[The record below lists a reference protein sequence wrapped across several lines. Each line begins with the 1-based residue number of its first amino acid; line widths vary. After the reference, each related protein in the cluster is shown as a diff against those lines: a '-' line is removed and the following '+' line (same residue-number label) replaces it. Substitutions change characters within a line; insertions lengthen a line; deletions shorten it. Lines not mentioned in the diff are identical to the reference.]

1 MRIHAQIRGG
11 ERKGIA
17 TSSRGGTRLSAI
29 AVALGILI
37 LVPLAASAGDLS
49 AGPSAG
55 DCLKPLAGTNVVC
68 TANDVKI
75 AKALS
80 ASPTSCIAGQTF
92 SLTAT
97 FQVDVTA
104 NERYDAAFYF
114 DVSGDAGND
123 GAYTGSCFVA
133 VLDNSVSPALNID
146 SDFCGDL
153 NAGSYTNVTFT
164 IPGVSCTDTDGD
176 GKLNLPNCTS
186 WHSNSRTACSTATDG
201 TPETKSKCTC
211 DRTFNVPVTVESP
224 AGAVTKTAK
233 SATVTFEVTV
243 KNNSATRTVTVDS
256 LVDDVYGDITSAHD
270 DILSTNCATGA
281 SLAPGASTSACQFTV
296 TATSS
301 ASSQTDTI
309 TARLSGSPSQGAND
323 YVDVTGSATVVV
335 TLNP

>member
-1 MRIHAQIRGG
+1 MSHRTRFRIPILALVL
-11 ERKGIA
+11 
-17 TSSRGGTRLSAI
+17 GTFL
-29 AVALGILI
+29 V
-37 LVPLAASAGDLS
+37 VPLAVSAGDLS

-55 DCLKPLAGTNVVC
+55 DCLRPLAGTNIVC
-68 TANDVKI
+68 TANDIKI

-92 SLTAT
+92 DLTAT

-104 NERYDAAFYF
+104 NERYDAGFYF
-114 DVSGDAGND
+114 DVGGDAGND

-133 VLDNSVSPALNID
+133 VLDKAVSPALDIEH
-146 SDFCGDL
+146 DFCGDL

-176 GKLNLPNCTS
+176 GRLNLPNCTS
-186 WHSNSRTACSTATDG
+186 WHSNARTACSTATDA

-211 DRTFNVPVTVESP
+211 DKTFNVPVTVESP

-233 SATVTFEVTV
+233 SATVTFEITV
-243 KNNSATRTVTVDS
+243 KNNSASRTVTVDS
-256 LVDDVYGDITSAHD
+256 LVDDTYGDITSVHD
-270 DILSTNCATGA
+270 DIVSTTCATGA
-281 SLAPGASTSACQFTV
+281 SLAPGAPTSPCQFTV
-296 TATSS
+296 NATSS
-301 ASSQTDTI
+301 ATSQTDTV

-335 TLNP
+335 NLSP